1 MQCLVCEL
9 REQRNSMNLSI
20 QKNMEVLNRK
30 WKGYRNPWFALYWAV
45 QLGYFW
51 VALCAGSS
59 V

>member
-30 WKGYRNPWFALYWAV
+30 WKGYRNPWFAL
-45 QLGYFW
+45 L
-51 VALCAGSS
+51 LGSS
-59 V
+59 AWLFLGGFVCR